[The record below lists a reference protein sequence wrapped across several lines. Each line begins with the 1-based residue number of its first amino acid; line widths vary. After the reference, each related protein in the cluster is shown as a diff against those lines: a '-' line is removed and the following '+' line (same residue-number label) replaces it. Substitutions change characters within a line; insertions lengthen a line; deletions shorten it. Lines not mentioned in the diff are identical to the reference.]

1 MIQCSRCGHTREAD
15 GGITCPSCDGL
26 TDAVAAERLA
36 ATSFYRP
43 EIVEIIRHNALHDLR
58 EMLAAHMRCMV
69 FCYCS
74 GEDDRMQ
81 FHARE
86 HMRLIREEREMIGLP

>member
-1 MIQCSRCGHTREAD
+1 MTCSRCGHSRQAD
-15 GGITCPSCDGL
+15 GGVTCPACDTL

-36 ATSFYRP
+36 ATSFHHP
-43 EIVEIIRHNALHDLR
+43 EVREIMRDNALHDLR
-58 EMLAAHMRCMV
+58 EMLAVHMRCTI

-74 GEDDRMQ
+74 GEDERMN

-86 HMRLIREEREMIGLP
+86 HMRLIHEEREMMGL